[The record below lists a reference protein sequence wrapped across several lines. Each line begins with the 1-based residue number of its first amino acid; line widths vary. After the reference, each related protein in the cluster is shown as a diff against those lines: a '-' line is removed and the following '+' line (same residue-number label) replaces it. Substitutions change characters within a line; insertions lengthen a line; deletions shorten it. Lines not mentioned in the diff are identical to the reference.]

1 MSLIELH
8 LDRAM
13 QWLFNSWNPLEM
25 TDNTNT
31 IAHSLF
37 PWAHHLIMLWPRTA
51 DHWPWPWPPLLLL
64 WAPAVMRSLC
74 RWRAALC
81 ALYSVLCTLLDHAR
95 TPHTRRGCCCPDCCS
110 AAAHPNF
117 NIFPF
122 VVVNGWAAD
131 TTSRGTALLI
141 RTNMVKTTF
150 RNNTPSI

>member
-8 LDRAM
+8 LVRAM
-13 QWLFNSWNPLEM
+13 QWLFNSWNPLDM

-31 IAHSLF
+31 IAHSL
-37 PWAHHLIMLWPRTA
+37 AHHLIMLWPRTA
-51 DHWPWPWPPLLLL
+51 DHWPPPLLL
-64 WAPAVMRSLC
+64 WAPVVMRSLC
-74 RWRAALC
+74 GWRAAHC

-95 TPHTRRGCCCPDCCS
+95 TPHTGRGCCCPDCS

-150 RNNTPSI
+150 SNNTPSI